1 MTRLPFIHMA
11 LAACLAAVGFAS
23 HAQEWPS
30 KKVIALV
37 VPYAAGGSTDA
48 TARLIADKLGK
59 ELGQQVV
66 VDNRPGA
73 GSNLGA
79 AFVAKAPP
87 DGYTLLLGTSAAA
100 TNVTLYKNPGFDL
113 RKDLVPVAQVAQ
125 IPTVLAVNND
135 VPAKTLQEFIAYA
148 QQKSVPVSYGSA
160 GNGTSSHLSGALFN
174 SMVKGN
180 MLHVPYKG
188 GAPANTDLMGGQV
201 QAVFSPL
208 VEVLAYIDSGLT
220 PLPRTGIGLRLKPDL
235 GARSAQVQGCP
246 PAAWRQPRRRRRW
259 STRVRR
265 SALGWLLRPDA
276 WLRSSPVTGSPA
288 PSGGGAGCTS
298 PRCT

>member
-160 GNGTSSHLSGALFN
+160 GNGTSTSDA
-174 SMVKGN
+174 
-180 MLHVPYKG
+180 
-188 GAPANTDLMGGQV
+188 
-201 QAVFSPL
+201 
-208 VEVLAYIDSGLT
+208 GLT
-220 PLPRTGIGLRLKPDL
+220 AMHR
-235 GARSAQVQGCP
+235 
-246 PAAWRQPRRRRRW
+246 
-259 STRVRR
+259 
-265 SALGWLLRPDA
+265 
-276 WLRSSPVTGSPA
+276 
-288 PSGGGAGCTS
+288 
-298 PRCT
+298 